1 MQELYGSQNE
11 HGVLDGEGE
20 PEQGAGPGSMAEA
33 GSERMERHH
42 RVGVRTGQKPAGGNR
57 HQGRSRDQ
65 SER

>member
-42 RVGVRTGQKPAGGNR
+42 RVGVRTGKEPAG
-57 HQGRSRDQ
+57 
-65 SER
+65 